1 MQKHG
6 AYLTANG
13 LFY

>member
-6 AYLTANG
+6 A
-13 LFY
+13 